1 MKKTDIILIV
11 VLAAVALGS
20 LGIMRVLQARAVE
33 SADVIEAEIIVE
45 GERFKTVN
53 LSEPQVIEIRT
64 EKGYNF
70 LKIEDGQIRM
80 FEADCRDQICVN
92 TAPAD
97 QPGDTIVC
105 LPHEVIVQIKGSSEG
120 GLDAIA
126 Q

>member
-20 LGIMRVLQARAVE
+20 LGIMRLIQARAAE
-33 SADVIEAEIIVE
+33 SADVIEAEIVVE
-45 GERFKTVN
+45 GELYKTVN
-53 LSEPQVIEIRT
+53 LSVPQVIEIQT

-70 LKIEDGQIRM
+70 LKIEDDRILM
-80 FEADCRDQICVN
+80 FEADCRDQVCVN

-105 LPHEVIVQIKGSSEG
+105 LPHEVVVQIKGTAEG

>member
-11 VLAAVALGS
+11 VLAVVALGS
-20 LGIMRVLQARAVE
+20 LGIMRLLQARAAD
-33 SADVIEAEIIVE
+33 SADVIEAEIVVE
-45 GERFKTVN
+45 GELFKTVN

-70 LKIEDGQIRM
+70 LKIEEGRILM
-80 FEADCRDQICVN
+80 LEADCRDQICVN
-92 TAPAD
+92 TVPAT

-120 GLDAIA
+120 GLDAVA

>member
-11 VLAAVALGS
+11 VLAVVALGA
-20 LGIMRVLQARAVE
+20 LGIMKLVQGRAAQV
-33 SADVIEAEIIVE
+33 SDAILAEIVVE
-45 GERFKTVN
+45 GELYKTVD
-53 LSEPQVIEIRT
+53 LSVPQVIEIRT

-70 LKIEDGQIRM
+70 LKIENGQILM

-105 LPHEVIVQIKGSSEG
+105 LPHEVVVQIKGTAEG